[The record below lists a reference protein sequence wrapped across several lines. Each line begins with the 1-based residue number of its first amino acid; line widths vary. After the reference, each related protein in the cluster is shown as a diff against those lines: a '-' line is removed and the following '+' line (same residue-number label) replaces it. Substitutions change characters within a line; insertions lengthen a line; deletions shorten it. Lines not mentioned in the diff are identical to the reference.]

1 MAITLVHTAAVNHDL
16 DNLHSNYRKMEVKR
30 LINDLPLLFDPTNIM
45 KPTHQSA
52 FRFEAKVLEGNRL
65 EIQLPPEAKLDSSR
79 CRVEVIVLLPHES
92 EQVKYPSM
100 QEILAKIH
108 QQHSGGR
115 TVKQINQDLGIERES
130 WDS

>member
-1 MAITLVHTAAVNHDL
+1 MGRGRCLRWAIAL
-16 DNLHSNYRKMEVKR
+16 KIKR
-30 LINDLPLLFDPTNIM
+30 LVSYLRLPIWLLHKLKMM
-45 KPTHQSA
+45 KPPHQSA
-52 FRFEAKVLEGNRL
+52 FKCEAKVLEGNRL